1 MWLLEQQNYSI
12 KLEIHETKD
21 IADNHVNGSLTIIW
35 KDYDNIIK
43 NNPKMVYVSS
53 VNPKETKGPHI
64 HTRRNSYFSC
74 IHGSVMFIIK
84 NLDGS
89 YTEIESSAENGL
101 MVFIPKNIA
110 SAQINTSIGISRIL
124 VLADLAWKP
133 NDNEMHNTTFDN
145 YDWEKWQ

>member
-1 MWLLEQQNYSI
+1 
-12 KLEIHETKD
+12 
-21 IADNHVNGSLTIIW
+21 
-35 KDYDNIIK
+35 
-43 NNPKMVYVSS
+43 MVYVSS
-53 VNPKETKGPHI
+53 VNPKEIKGPHI
-64 HTRRNSYFSC
+64 HTQRDSYFSC